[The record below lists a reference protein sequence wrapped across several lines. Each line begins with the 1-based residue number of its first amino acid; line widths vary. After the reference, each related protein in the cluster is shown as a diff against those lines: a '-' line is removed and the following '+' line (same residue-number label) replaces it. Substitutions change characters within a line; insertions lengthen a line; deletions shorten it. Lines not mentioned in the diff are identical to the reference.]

1 MENDCSMDTMSRK
14 EIFERAID
22 KAELHLRRLP
32 PGESPERTELEE
44 QIKLLREELR
54 RTQRK

>member
-1 MENDCSMDTMSRK
+1 MDPMSRK
-14 EIFERAID
+14 EIFEHAID

-54 RTQRK
+54 RTQRS